1 MRSLPRALAALL
13 MLAAA
18 VPEARAQATPS
29 DSVLRGFERSGIRIL
44 VVNGKED
51 KGAEIYLNEKI
62 PAYLILPSAPTAL
75 SPILL
80 TPRAQTVETVS
91 LAKVVRQKDGTADL
105 LADAVLTP
113 QGGFKVE
120 GDKVTFTAEGKQV
133 VLAPNP
139 PLLGLKTNAD
149 LKAHHP
155 EYARKAQAYT
165 PDPAALQ
172 ALKKVA
178 RPVDVR
184 VFFGSWCPF
193 CREHVPLLLK
203 VEDQLRTS
211 DPTAKIHFEYY
222 GMPHDFNDLEVKRL
236 NIKTVP
242 TAIITVDGREIGRM
256 QAADWDVPEA
266 SLAKI
271 LAASP

>member
-1 MRSLPRALAALL
+1 MRALRHLLPALL
-13 MLAAA
+13 LLLAS
-18 VPEARAQATPS
+18 VPGAARAQATPS
-29 DSVLRGFERSGIRIL
+29 DSVLRGFQRSGIRVL
-44 VVNGKED
+44 VVNGQED
-51 KGAEIYLNEKI
+51 KRAEIYLNENI
-62 PAYLILPSAPTAL
+62 PAYLILPSAL

-80 TPRAQTVETVS
+80 TPRAGKIETVS
-91 LAKVVRQKDGTADL
+91 LAKVVRQKDGSVDL

-120 GDKVTFTAEGKQV
+120 GDKVTFTSEGKPA

-139 PLLGLKTNAD
+139 PLLGLKTSAD
-149 LKAHHP
+149 LKAHQP

-172 ALKKVA
+172 ALKKIA
-178 RPVDVR
+178 RPVNVR

-203 VEDQLRTS
+203 VEDQLGPS
-211 DPTAKIHFEYY
+211 KIHFEYY
-222 GMPHDFNDLEVKRL
+222 GMPHDFDDIEVKRL

-242 TAIITVDGREIGRM
+242 TAVLTVGGREIGRM
-256 QAADWDVPEA
+256 EAADWDVPEA
-266 SLAKI
+266 SLVKL

>member
-1 MRSLPRALAALL
+1 MRSSPRVLAALL
-13 MLAAA
+13 LLAAA

-44 VVNGKED
+44 VVDGKED

-62 PAYLILPSAPTAL
+62 PAYLILPGASTAL

-105 LADAVLTP
+105 LADATLTP
-113 QGGFKVE
+113 QGGFKVD
-120 GDKVTFTAEGKQV
+120 GDKVTFTVEGKQV

-172 ALKKVA
+172 ALRKTA
-178 RPVDVR
+178 RPVNVR

-203 VEDQLRTS
+203 VEDELRAS
-211 DPTAKIHFEYY
+211 KSSKIHFEYY

>member
-1 MRSLPRALAALL
+1 MRALRHALPALL
-13 MLAAA
+13 LLLASAPGA
-18 VPEARAQATPS
+18 ARAQATPS
-29 DSVLRGFERSGIRIL
+29 DSVLRGFQRSGIRVL
-44 VVNGKED
+44 VVNGQED
-51 KGAEIYLNEKI
+51 KGAEIYLNESI
-62 PAYLILPSAPTAL
+62 PAYLILPSAL

-80 TPRAQTVETVS
+80 TPRAGKIETVS
-91 LAKVVRQKDGTADL
+91 REKVVRQKDGSADL

-120 GDKVTFTAEGKQV
+120 GDKVTFTSEGKQA

-139 PLLGLKTNAD
+139 PLLGLKTNVD
-149 LKAHHP
+149 LKAHQP
-155 EYARKAQAYT
+155 EYARKAEAYT

-172 ALKKVA
+172 ALKKTA
-178 RPVDVR
+178 KPVTVR

-203 VEDQLRTS
+203 VQDQLRTS
-211 DPTAKIHFEYY
+211 DATSKIHFEYY
-222 GMPHDFNDLEVKRL
+222 GMPHEFSNPEWKRL

-242 TAIITVDGREIGRM
+242 TAIVSVNGREIGRM
-256 QAADWDVPEA
+256 EAADWDVPEA
-266 SLAKI
+266 SLAKL